1 MDAKQRYITD
11 YEIFV
16 EDAFVYE
23 IKQMGR
29 DISLAVAD
37 EILERAEFI
46 PKTDG
51 EVLSFYMI
59 ANVKN
64 KEDRYFLIDFINE
77 ESEPLILLYIEE
89 ITLDE
94 YLDLMLDYE

>member
-11 YEIFV
+11 YEIFA

-29 DISLAVAD
+29 DISIAVAE

-46 PKTDG
+46 PRTDG

-59 ANVKN
+59 ANAK

-77 ESEPLILLYIEE
+77 DSEPLILLYIEE

>member
-1 MDAKQRYITD
+1 MDARQRYITD
-11 YEIFV
+11 YEIFA

-23 IKQMGR
+23 MRQMGR
-29 DISLAVAD
+29 DISLAVA
-37 EILERAEFI
+37 EGIIERAEFI
-46 PKTDG
+46 PRTDG

-59 ANVKN
+59 ANAN

-77 ESEPLILLYIEE
+77 DSEPLILLYIEE

>member
-11 YEIFV
+11 YEIFA

-23 IKQMGR
+23 IRQMGR
-29 DISLAVAD
+29 DISLAVAE

-46 PKTDG
+46 PRTDG

-59 ANVKN
+59 ANAK

-77 ESEPLILLYIEE
+77 DSEPLILLYIEE